1 MVLSNYPGNLVRMN
15 RSPIVWSRFSV
26 MSHLASR
33 FFRSRCLLLIHFTEL
48 SSSRPGI
55 SLVRC
60 LSVLT
65 SLDPMDHVSET
76 LTTWPSSH
84 TWFCL
89 LPSRAGGSGGS
100 WLAWPPASL
109 RPCGSGLLPSC
120 CVEGA
125 GLGQAHSVSP
135 ATIGICC
142 VFGLSLFACFSL
154 ECGNRF
160 ISSRRELVPLTRAL
174 LLILHFF
181 LHSQVSKG

>member
-55 SLVRC
+55 SLVCC

-89 LPSRAGGSGGS
+89 LPSRAGGSGES

-120 CVEGA
+120 SVEGA
-125 GLGQAHSVSP
+125 GLGQAHSGFPRRPSGFAVS
-135 ATIGICC
+135 
-142 VFGLSLFACFSL
+142 LACPFSL
-154 ECGNRF
+154 ASL
-160 ISSRRELVPLTRAL
+160 SSVETGLYLQGESWFP
-174 LLILHFF
+174 
-181 LHSQVSKG
+181 

>member
-15 RSPIVWSRFSV
+15 HSPIVWSRFSV
-26 MSHLASR
+26 MSHLTSR

-120 CVEGA
+120 SVEGA
-125 GLGQAHSVSP
+125 GLGQAYSGFLRRPSGFAVS
-135 ATIGICC
+135 
-142 VFGLSLFACFSL
+142 LACPFSL
-154 ECGNRF
+154 ASL
-160 ISSRRELVPLTRAL
+160 SSVETGLYLQGESWFP
-174 LLILHFF
+174 
-181 LHSQVSKG
+181 